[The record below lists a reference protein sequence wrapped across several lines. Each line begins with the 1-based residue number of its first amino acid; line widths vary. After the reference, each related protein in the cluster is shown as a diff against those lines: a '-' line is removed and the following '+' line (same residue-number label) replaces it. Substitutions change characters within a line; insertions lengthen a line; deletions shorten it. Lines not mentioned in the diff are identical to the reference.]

1 MKQKKIFNVL
11 SLLVILGLL
20 LAACAPAAVET
31 PMEEQ
36 AVATDEP
43 AATEEAPAATEEA
56 PVTDRN
62 GAWVDEVIF
71 TEENSAEAAISQL
84 NAGQLDLYAYTVAEA
99 PAYETVQS
107 SPNLDTTQMVG
118 SSNTIMMNPAEFTD
132 GRFNPFSNRK
142 IRESMHWLINRD
154 YVVQEIYKGLARP
167 RYTVLTTVF
176 PDYARYADILRSLEA
191 KYAYN
196 PDKAREVIAAEME
209 AMGAELVDGKW
220 SYNGEPVVL
229 TFIIRV
235 EDNRRPIGDYFAT
248 QLENVG
254 FTVDRQFKTR
264 SEASPIWFQSN
275 PADGLWHLYTAGWI
289 SPSIDRDEGDQFSA
303 YFTSAGSSGA
313 LWQAYKPVPQLEE
326 DALALLNN
334 DFQNLD
340 ERRALFEE
348 ALTLSMEES
357 YQAWVVDEASFAPFV
372 DNLSVAADL
381 AGGPQGSQIWGQT
394 LRFAD
399 QEGGTVRIA
408 QPGILV
414 EPWNPIAGTNW
425 IYDSFPQRGT
435 SDNAVV
441 SDPFTGLALPQRLE
455 RAEVTVKEGLPVFK
469 TLDWITLETAPEI
482 QVPADAWV
490 DWDAA
495 SQTFITAGD
504 KFPDGLTAL
513 TKSTVYYPDGMFDEV
528 KWHDGSALSPAD
540 FVMNMIMVFDQS
552 YPDSPIYDEATVAA
566 LESYLASFRG
576 VRIVST
582 EPLVIETYSD
592 AYNIDAEIMISN
604 NQVYPNPTWW
614 PQYAYGEGAWHS
626 IALGILAESNK
637 ELAFTPD
644 KADALTVEWMSF
656 ISGPS
661 LEILKKY
668 LDQAAAES
676 FIPYAPTLG
685 EYVSADDAATR
696 YANLDAFFAQY
707 GHFWVNTGPFILS
720 GVFPVEGT
728 LTLSR
733 NTDYIDNAAKWSG
746 FDAARI
752 AVVEVDGPGQ
762 VAAGSEAVFD
772 AFVSFGDEAYPNADI
787 SEVKYLLFNSAGE
800 LVASGVAEAVGEG
813 QFQVTLDAATTSKLD
828 TGANRLEV
836 IVVPSVVS
844 IASFA
849 PYEFVVTK

>member
-1 MKQKKIFNVL
+1 MKVKSLYTLL
-11 SLLVILGLL
+11 SMLIILSMI
-20 LAACAPAAVET
+20 LAACAPTEADVTAE
-31 PMEEQ
+31 PAM
-36 AVATDEP
+36 TDEP
-43 AATEEAPAATEEA
+43 VATGQAPAAQPTEELM
-56 PVTDRN
+56 TDRT
-62 GAWVDEVIF
+62 GAWVDEVVF

-99 PAYETVQS
+99 PAYETVKN

-118 SSNTIMMNPAEFTD
+118 SSVALMMNPAEFNS
-132 GRFNPFSNRK
+132 GEFNPFANRK
-142 IRESMHWLINRD
+142 IREAMHWLINRD
-154 YVVQEIYKGLARP
+154 YIVQEIYKGLARP

-176 PDYARYADILRSLEA
+176 PDYARYADILRGLEA
-191 KYAYN
+191 KYSYDL
-196 PDKAREVIAAEME
+196 DKARDEVAVEME
-209 AMGAELVDGKW
+209 AMGAELVNGKW
-220 SYNGEPVVL
+220 SYKGKPITLIFV
-229 TFIIRV
+229 IRV
-235 EDNRRPIGDYFAT
+235 EDNRRPIGDYLAT
-248 QLENVG
+248 QLENIG

-303 YFTSAGSSGA
+303 YFTPAGSSGP
-313 LWQAYKPVPQLEE
+313 LWQAYNPVPRLDEV
-326 DALALLNN
+326 ALALLNN
-334 DFQNLD
+334 DFRNLD

-348 ALTLSMEES
+348 ALTLSMEEN
-357 YQAWVVDEASFAPFV
+357 YEAWVVDEASFAPFV
-372 DNLSVAADL
+372 GNLSVAADL

-394 LRFAD
+394 LRFAG

-408 QPGILV
+408 QPGIMV

-435 SDNAVV
+435 GDNAVV

-455 RAEVTVKEGLPVFK
+455 RAEVTVQNDLPVFK
-469 TLDWITLETAPEI
+469 TLDWITLNKVSEI
-482 QVPADAWV
+482 EVPADAWV

-495 SQTFITAGD
+495 NQTFITAGD
-504 KFPDGLTAL
+504 KYPDGLTAL
-513 TKSTVYYPDGMFDEV
+513 TKSTVYYPSGMFDEV
-528 KWHDGSALSPAD
+528 TWHDGSPLSAAD

-552 YPDSPIYDEATVAA
+552 YPESPIYDEATVAA

-582 EPLVIETYSD
+582 DPLVIETYSD

-614 PQYAYGEGAWHS
+614 PQYAYGEGAWHT
-626 IALGILAESNK
+626 IALGFLAESNK
-637 ELAFTPD
+637 EFTFTTD
-644 KADALTVEWMSF
+644 KADALSVEWMSF

-668 LDQAAAES
+668 LDQASAET
-676 FIPYAPTLG
+676 FIPYAATLN
-685 EYVSADDAATR
+685 EFVTADEAAAR
-696 YANLDAFFAQY
+696 YANLEAFYAQR

-720 GVFPVEGT
+720 GIFPVEGT

-733 NTDYIDNAAKWSG
+733 NPEYADNAAKWSR
-746 FDAARI
+746 FSEAKI

-762 VAAGSEAVFD
+762 VAAGAQAVFD
-772 AFVSFGDEAYPNADI
+772 AFVTFEGEAYPNADI

-800 LVASGVAEAVGEG
+800 LVASGMADAVGEG
-813 QFQVTLDAATTSKLD
+813 QFQVTLDAGATSKLD
-828 TGANRLEV
+828 VGASRLEV
-836 IVVPSVVS
+836 IVIPSVVS

-849 PYEFVVTK
+849 PYEFVATK

>member
-1 MKQKKIFNVL
+1 MKYRKMNVVL
-11 SLLVILGLL
+11 SMLIVLSMV
-20 LAACAPAAVET
+20 LAACAPAA
-31 PMEEQ
+31 
-36 AVATDEP
+36 TDAPAEP
-43 AATEEAPAATEEA
+43 VMTEAPEVTEEAPSAPTEE
-56 PVTDRN
+56 PMTDRN

-71 TEENSAEAAISQL
+71 TEENSAEAAASQL

-99 PAYETVQS
+99 PVFETVKD
-107 SPNLDTTQMVG
+107 SPNLSTTQMVG
-118 SSNTIMMNPAEFTD
+118 SSVTLMMNPAEFSN
-132 GRFNPFSNRK
+132 GEFNPFSNRK
-142 IRESMHWLINRD
+142 VREAMHWLINRD
-154 YVVQEIYKGLARP
+154 YIVQEIYKGLARP
-167 RYTVLTTVF
+167 RFSVLTTVF
-176 PDYARYADILRSLEA
+176 PDYARYADILRGLEA
-191 KYAYN
+191 KYAYDL
-196 PDKAREVIAAEME
+196 DKAQAVVAAEME

-220 SYNGEPVVL
+220 SFNGEPITLIFV
-229 TFIIRV
+229 IRT
-235 EDNRRPIGDYFAT
+235 EDNRRPIGDYLAT
-248 QLENVG
+248 QLENIG
-254 FTVDRQFKTR
+254 FNVDRQFKTR
-264 SEASPIWFQSN
+264 TEASPIWFQSN

-289 SPSIDRDEGDQFSA
+289 SPSIDRDEGDQFAA
-303 YFTSAGSSGA
+303 YFTPAGSTGP
-313 LWQAYKPVPQLEE
+313 LWQAYAPVPRLDEV
-326 DALALLNN
+326 ALALLNN
-334 DFQNLD
+334 NFANLD
-340 ERRALFEE
+340 ERRSLFEE
-348 ALTLSMEES
+348 ALALSMEEN

-372 DNLSVAADL
+372 GGLSVAADL

-394 LRFAD
+394 LRFEG

-455 RAEVTVKEGLPVFK
+455 RAEVTVQEGLPVFK
-469 TLDWITLETAPEI
+469 TLDWISLDTAGEI

-495 SQTFITAGD
+495 NQTFITAGD
-504 KFPDGLTAL
+504 KYPDGLSAL
-513 TKSTVYYPDGMFDEV
+513 TKSTVYYPSGMFDSV
-528 KWHDGSALSPAD
+528 KWHDGSALSAAD

-552 YPDSPIYDEATVAA
+552 YPESEIFDESTVAA
-566 LESYLASFRG
+566 LDSFLASFRG

-582 EPLVIETYSD
+582 DPLVIETYSD

-626 IALGILAESNK
+626 IAPGILAETNR

-644 KADALTVEWMSF
+644 KADALSVEWMSL

-661 LEILKKY
+661 IEILKKY

-676 FIPYAPTLG
+676 YIPYVATLG
-685 EYVSADDAATR
+685 EFVTAEEAAAR
-696 YANLDAFFAQY
+696 YANLDAFY
-707 GHFWVNTGPFILS
+707 VERGHFWVNTGPFILS

-733 NTDYIDNAAKWSG
+733 NPDYADNADKWSR
-746 FDAARI
+746 FDAAKI

-762 VAAGSEAVFD
+762 VSSGSEVTFD
-772 AFVSFGDEAYPNADI
+772 AFVTFEGEAYPAAEI

-800 LVASGVAEAVGEG
+800 LVASGLADAAGEG
-813 QFQVTLDAATTSKLD
+813 QYQVTLDADVTSSLD
-828 TGANRLEV
+828 VGASRLEI

-849 PYEFVVTK
+849 PYEFVITR